1 MPFSGPLETYR
12 AFLICGKW
20 PRHRLFRD
28 IIFTSAIRLY
38 NIRLRF
44 FNLNV
49 LLGLS
54 VGPSLN
60 RMDVMQ
66 VLTILH
72 VIMIQVKG
80 HRIVHLASVMVEV
93 QAAIVALLDLQVD
106 LQVDRHQVGPSLGN
120 TTNIRRD
127 YTAII

>member
-1 MPFSGPLETYR
+1 M
-12 AFLICGKW
+12 
-20 PRHRLFRD
+20 
-28 IIFTSAIRLY
+28 SAIRLY